1 MHCIVPGMPR
11 LWNETIGAHR
21 EAVRDAVLDAAWGLV
36 TDRGLASATMSR
48 IAEKAGIGRA
58 TLYKYFP
65 DVEAILVA
73 WHDRHVAGH
82 LEQLAALR
90 SGPGDPRARLE
101 AVLQAYAQSVHRRG
115 RHAAE
120 VVALLHRDAHVAK
133 ARNRLYDLIRGLLAE
148 LADAGAL
155 RGDVAPDELAQ
166 FCLHAL
172 NAAGEL
178 RSGAAVERLV
188 KVTLSALR

>member
-1 MHCIVPGMPR
+1 MPR
-11 LWNETIGAHR
+11 LWNETIEAHR
-21 EAVRDAVLDAAWGLV
+21 EAVRDAVLNAAWELV
-36 TDRGLASATMSR
+36 TSHGLASATMSR
-48 IAEKAGIGRA
+48 VAEKAGIGRA

-101 AVLQAYAQSVHRRG
+101 AVLGVYALSIHRRG
-115 RHAAE
+115 QHAAE
-120 VVALLHRDAHVAK
+120 LVALLHRDAHVAD
-133 ARNRLYDLIRGLLAE
+133 AQRRLFDLIRGLLTE
-148 LADAGAL
+148 LADAGGL
-155 RGDVAPDELAQ
+155 RRDVAPDELAQ

-172 NAAGEL
+172 NAASGL
-178 RSGAAVERLV
+178 RSGSAVDRLV
-188 KVTLSALR
+188 KVTLSALP